1 MKVELQLDRLEQ
13 IQDVVGSDVP
23 EIVAGMLRT
32 MGDAI
37 AQVEGAM
44 AEMDLPAA
52 AKAAHAAR
60 NDALLD
66 GAKDLLAALTK
77 LEDAARRGAAIEA
90 KSAQSV
96 LCEVWPSTRAELTRV
111 ASRAD

>member
-1 MKVELQLDRLEQ
+1 MKVELQLQRLEQ

-44 AEMDLPAA
+44 A
-52 AKAAHAAR
+52 
-60 NDALLD
+60 
-66 GAKDLLAALTK
+66 
-77 LEDAARRGAAIEA
+77 
-90 KSAQSV
+90 
-96 LCEVWPSTRAELTRV
+96 
-111 ASRAD
+111 